1 MPTANIFADLIP
13 PDLIGGEN
21 GAPAFQVGG
30 GRFEQ
35 VPRAEVNTPTEL
47 GAFADLVPNTNLA
60 SSGNSL
66 VNAEFGAFA
75 DLVPES
81 PTEEAERALAET
93 PTAQQLA
100 DEAAFKTDP
109 LIAAERGLNKGTGLP
124 IHEAMNAVRSF
135 GAAAGKYIFNGLQGL
150 ELNRAK
156 LLANPTPEM
165 VQPQG
170 DETILPDGSAMSKE
184 QVDALERQYVRDAQA
199 GVPDALAKAEYWKM
213 RAQGA
218 DAQSFVDPEL
228 VKTVPAR
235 LAHTAGEAAMMGM
248 EALIPGV
255 GLPLMV
261 AHGSLAAEA
270 EARNAGQSPAQAE
283 AAGVR
288 SAIGLAIFGGFSKL
302 AALGVARLLPE
313 GAEKLTRFVAQF
325 AGQEGANET
334 SSRALAGWEAAAHA
348 PEGQKVQAA
357 MEALKDTTLEATT
370 LNTVYALMHASK
382 AAGVRPP
389 VRPASAPE
397 PKPAPEPGMAT
408 ETARYAEPAVNA
420 AAPEM
425 TADVVPPGRS
435 GLESQ
440 PLSPEAVRQSESSLP
455 SSAETVPRSPQAV
468 APSEAAARAEPP
480 VEASRSASPSVE
492 PIPSNDWTQATA
504 PPEVKSPR
512 LLSGE
517 KQGDLISSTQS
528 EDFALVGEK
537 GTDFAGRQKKGET
550 EAQAKE
556 EARLKQ
562 ESEQELLDDFQ
573 QHQRGGGDELLD
585 ALKAEGSLPA
595 LSSDKAGPFKG
606 ELQNIREEY
615 RNPNRKERIAYN
627 TIFKADAG
635 EIDTLTH
642 RLKAKGFDVQ
652 TPGDLLNL
660 VLERLRSGR
669 PIYGNE
675 AVGAMGILPP
685 GSAQLQA
692 AGSAVAGTAKR
703 LKGGVTNLEEFHDF
717 RRARLNWSARNQ
729 ESTGEITHAS
739 KELQKS
745 IPNPI
750 RREAITNWIQAG
762 GDQAV
767 LAQRAAG
774 SKNLSLRKGYEEAL
788 KLTPDEVT
796 LAGKVRQTYH
806 ILRKRAE
813 AHGIEI
819 NELDNYVNQIWRR
832 SVLKDFASS
841 STRRLSTDVRF
852 AKKRF
857 HDSFFH
863 GEQAGLRPE
872 TKDIAKL
879 LPIYMNEVNN
889 AISAKQ
895 FVAEMSKGKAQDGRP
910 LLAPRGGGKVVEGK
924 GEGDKGAVL
933 MFPEKLTI
941 ADTADYKTLDGQ
953 PALHAWKWAGEENG
967 KPILMKGDLAIHPEA
982 HAHMRKILGDSAIRE
997 WFREPSENPLGDI
1010 PKAVTKF
1017 LVDDVQQIGKATMLG
1032 FLSPF
1037 HQVQEGTHAIGHKV
1051 NPFGGLPKINLAD
1064 PKQRDW
1070 AQHGLMILPDRV
1082 SANQFREGL
1091 DGSSR
1096 NLVANALG
1104 KFGGKAGA
1112 KIKEWSDGY
1121 QHFLFHEYIP
1131 ALKVK
1136 TADHILERNAKR
1148 YAKELAAG
1156 EVSLD
1161 QIKFLSA
1168 EQSNA
1173 AYGHLNYADMGR
1185 NPTLQHIAQIF
1196 LLAPDFLEARARFA
1210 GQAVKGAVTK
1220 SGREQLVALGTLA
1233 ATQWVLARV
1242 LNKTLDDDYHFD
1254 EPFGVVVGNRKYTMR
1269 SVPEDIYKAYQDW
1282 RKFTTGRLS
1291 PLVGRGLLEG
1301 LSGINYRNEPTTIGE
1316 TFTNIIAGMI
1326 PLTLQPAT
1334 RGLTETS
1341 KDNPVSPFEQLL
1353 GSLGLH
1359 VSRFSPT
1366 SKVYHLAKEWEEAN
1380 GLDKKKGLFPRSKY
1394 QQLRY
1399 ALEDGDFDRARI
1411 AFDKLIADGENKNK
1425 IGQNFRASILHPFT
1439 GSQANDAKF
1448 RQSLS
1453 AHDRLIFDA
1462 AVKRRHLLLQRYAHM
1477 RGG

>member
-1 MPTANIFADLIP
+1 MPAIAEAPADPFAEFIP
-13 PDLIGGEN
+13 QTPGAPELIGGEF
-21 GAPAFQVGG
+21 GAQAFQRDAAGN
-30 GRFEQ
+30 FSE
-35 VPRAEVNTPTEL
+35 VPRALPVELSTPNPFTS
-47 GAFADLVPNTNLA
+47 LVPSEGL
-60 SSGNSL
+60 SLGGNMD
-66 VNAEFGAFA
+66 FGPFSIF
-75 DLVPES
+75 VPES
-81 PTEEAERALAET
+81 PTGEAERALAET
-93 PTAQQLA
+93 PTAQQA
-100 DEAAFKTDP
+100 RDEAAFKTDP
-109 LIAAERGLNKGTGLP
+109 LIAAEKGLEKGSGMPVHT
-124 IHEAMNAVRSF
+124 AMNAVRVF

-170 DETILPDGSAMSKE
+170 DEIILPDGSAMSKE
-184 QVDALERQYVRDAQA
+184 QEAALERQYVKDAQA

-213 RAQGA
+213 RAGGA
-218 DAQSFVDPEL
+218 EAQSFVDPEL
-228 VKTVPAR
+228 AKTVPAR

-248 EALIPGV
+248 ESLIPGV
-255 GLPLMV
+255 GIPLMV
-261 AHGSLAAEA
+261 AHGSLSAEA

-288 SAIGLAIFGGFSKL
+288 AAIGLAVFGGVSKL
-302 AALGVARLLPE
+302 AALGVARLLPQ
-313 GAEKLTRFVAQF
+313 GAEKLITFIAQF
-325 AGQEGANET
+325 AGQAGANET
-334 SSRALAGWEAAAHA
+334 SSRALAGWEAAANA

-357 MEALKDTTLEATT
+357 MEAMKDTTLEATT
-370 LNTVYALMHASK
+370 LNTVYALMHASR
-382 AAGVRPP
+382 AAGQRAP

-397 PKPAPEPGMAT
+397 PKAAPEPRVAT
-408 ETARYAEPAVNA
+408 ETARYAEPATVAEPVNR
-420 AAPEM
+420 
-425 TADVVPPGRS
+425 TADVVPPAS
-435 GLESQ
+435 GTVPEIAAKPASTEIPRQAQEPSQ
-440 PLSPEAVRQSESSLP
+440 TTLP
-455 SSAETVPRSPQAV
+455 SSAKI
-468 APSEAAARAEPP
+468 EPAQP
-480 VEASRSASPSVE
+480 E
-492 PIPSNDWTQATA
+492 PIHVNDWTQATA

-512 LLSGE
+512 LLRGE
-517 KQGDLISSTQS
+517 KQGDLISSTQA

-562 ESEQELLDDFQ
+562 ESEQELLDDFAE
-573 QHQRGGGDELLD
+573 HQRAGGDELLD

-606 ELQNIREEY
+606 ELHNIREEY
-615 RNPNRKERIAYN
+615 RNPNRKERITYN

-642 RLKAKGFDVQ
+642 RLKAKGFDVE

-660 VLERLRSGR
+660 VKERIRTGR
-669 PIYGNE
+669 QIFGNE

-692 AGSAVAGTAKR
+692 AGSAVAGVAKR

-729 ESTGEITHAS
+729 ESTGEITRAS
-739 KELQKS
+739 KALQKA
-745 IPNPI
+745 IPNPT

-767 LAQRAAG
+767 LVQRAAG

-788 KLTPDEVT
+788 KLTPEEIQF
-796 LAGKVRQTYH
+796 AGKVRQTYD

-832 SVLKDFASS
+832 SALKDFASS

-967 KPILMKGDLAIHPEA
+967 KPILMKGDLALHPEA

-1051 NPFGGLPKINLAD
+1051 NPFGGLPKIDLSKPN
-1064 PKQRDW
+1064 QRDA

-1136 TADHILERNAKR
+1136 TYEHILERNSKR
-1148 YAKELAAG
+1148 YAKELATG

-1210 GQAVKGAVTK
+1210 GQAVKGAVSK

-1254 EPFGVVVGNRKYTMR
+1254 EPFAVVMGNRKYTMR

-1291 PLVGRGLLEG
+1291 PLIGRGLLEG
-1301 LSGINYRNEPTTIGE
+1301 LSGINYRNEPTTLGE

-1399 ALEDGDFDRARI
+1399 ALEDGDFDRARM
-1411 AFDKLIADGENKNK
+1411 AFDKLISDGENKNK

-1462 AVKRRHLLLQRYAHM
+1462 AVKRRHLLLKRYVHM